1 MTLRQSRKDPDLYQ
15 SGAGAWRYKGLWHY
29 QWMWEFARRNPA
41 YHAFH
46 PVCRHV
52 YDRISQNISR
62 LEIKD
67 NPSLVI
73 WTIFSKTKVYQRLK
87 NEFGL
92 IYPENPKKH
101 GRRIRGDIWAP
112 EHFLDVIPGP
122 PGEPVYGS
130 PQTIVLSCDTRR
142 PIDFILSEAEE
153 ILKQAG
159 CRNRVTH
166 IYPEHLRELLS
177 LYDQYA
183 ALKKALNRKPKNYE
197 VAQAYYVEAWLAFTA
212 EYGSDPD
219 SALNNEFAA
228 RYAQK
233 IKKAKDYVEGKLYLD
248 LARWRPYE
256 EHFK

>member
-1 MTLRQSRKDPDLYQ
+1 
-15 SGAGAWRYKGLWHY
+15 
-29 QWMWEFARRNPA
+29 MWEFARRNPSYVAFQPGCANAYAQATEGLECAEAKWAVFSQTKA
-41 YHAFH
+41 YH
-46 PVCRHV
+46 
-52 YDRISQNISR
+52 
-62 LEIKD
+62 
-67 NPSLVI
+67 
-73 WTIFSKTKVYQRLK
+73 RLK

-101 GRRIRGDIWAP
+101 GSRIRGDIWAP

-130 PQTIVLSCDTRR
+130 SQTIILSCDMRR
-142 PIDFILSEAEE
+142 PIDFILAEAEE

-159 CRNRVTH
+159 CRERVTH
-166 IYPEHLRELLS
+166 IYPEHLRELLG

-183 ALKKALNRKPKNYE
+183 ALKKDLGRAPKNYE

-212 EYGSDPD
+212 EYGSEPD

-233 IKKAKDYVEGKLYLD
+233 IKKAKDYVEDKLYLD

>member
-1 MTLRQSRKDPDLYQ
+1 MALRQSRKDPDLYH

-41 YHAFH
+41 YLEFQPGCMAA
-46 PVCRHV
+46 
-52 YDRISQNISR
+52 YSQAAKG
-62 LEIKD
+62 LECAEEK
-67 NPSLVI
+67 
-73 WTIFSKTKVYQRLK
+73 WAAFSKTKAYHRLK

-92 IYPENPKKH
+92 IVPENPKKH
-101 GRRIRGDIWAP
+101 GSRIRGDIWAP
-112 EHFLDVIPGP
+112 EHFLNVIVAP
-122 PGEPVYGS
+122 PNEFVFGS
-130 PQTIVLSCDTRR
+130 SHSITLSCDTRR
-142 PIDFILSEAEE
+142 PIDFILAEAEE

-166 IYPEHLRELLS
+166 IYPEHLRELLG

-183 ALKKALNRKPKNYE
+183 ALKKDLGRAPKNYE
-197 VAQAYYVEAWLAFTA
+197 VAQAYYFDTWLEFTA

-228 RYAQK
+228 RYAQR
-233 IKKAKDYVEGKLYLD
+233 IKKAKNTVEGKLYLD